1 MPRQKPSEHFVNVA
15 VMAAIRSALTYR
27 VPNNLD
33 VRLGQRVLV
42 PLATRKATGLALEPV
57 ARVAPGVKMRDV
69 LRVLDPEPVLSPELV
84 TLGLWIAEYYLAPV
98 GEVFRSMLP
107 LRAETRRVRLVML
120 SQEGKRRLDELKGS
134 LLEEVRNSEEARLLQ
149 YLADRSGG
157 LQAGTSS
164 DANNPTGNASGE
176 EHTGVALETVRQ
188 KFRDA
193 TPELIPSAIADGF
206 ITIER
211 VDRAQAGR
219 QTWSVRL
226 ADGVAGLTAT
236 DAVAA
241 VHGPVPDRP
250 HKLSPVAK
258 RIIEALQ
265 RIGPVEDHRELLKSA
280 RADLAALRKLKESGV
295 VQLGE
300 SDSRGRRG
308 RQDQQDLMPRP
319 LSDRNPPAEPRPLE
333 TSAGSSLSAMQPGP
347 IEAMELTLSEA
358 KATPRTGASALQAAL
373 RLTPAQTAV
382 FNDLVARLEKR
393 EFSVTMLHG
402 VTGSGKT
409 EIYLQLITACL
420 AHGMNALMLV
430 PEIALTPAMQ
440 AQFLARFGNQVALLH
455 SGLGKTERHEE
466 WWQLRRGEAR
476 VALGTR
482 SSVFAPLQKVG
493 LVIVDEEHDSSYKQG
508 ETPRYHG
515 RDVAV
520 VRGRLERALVVLGS
534 ATPSLESYANAR
546 QGKYTLATLPERLAG
561 RPLAAVEIIDMREEF
576 RRYETRVPVSK
587 RMQQEI
593 ETTLAAGNQ
602 VMILLNRRGY
612 SWFLLCRA
620 CGQTIRCINCSIS
633 LTYHRREHRLLCH
646 YCGYNTAVPARCPEC
661 DSEYLYYVGEGTEK
675 LEDKFAELFPGARV
689 ERLDRD
695 TARHPAEFRRVLSDF
710 RAGKIQILVGTQLI
724 AKGHDF
730 PGVTLVG
737 VVSADMG
744 LGLPDFRAA
753 EHTFQLLTQAA
764 GRAGRGDAPGRVL
777 VQTFFPEH
785 YAIRLAAEQ
794 NYEGF
799 FSKEMRFR
807 RMMHYPPAAALA
819 NIIAQDKELEE
830 AARVATKIGEYF
842 ASFGLLE
849 AGEGQGFSPAP
860 PTSRPAP
867 AGNTVDGVDGPAS
880 VGLKPL
886 SMTSGTW
893 AQGIRILGPTPAPL
907 ARIEGRYR
915 IQFLIKSQSR
925 ARLNQLLRGLLDHC
939 EQQGIQPRAVM
950 IDVDPVTVM

>member
-1 MPRQKPSEHFVNVA
+1 MSHQKPSEHFVNVA
-15 VMAAIRSALTYR
+15 VMAAIRNPLTYR
-27 VPNNLD
+27 VPSDLD

-42 PLATRKATGLALEPV
+42 PLATRKATGLVLEPV
-57 ARVAPGVKMRDV
+57 TRVAPGVKMRDV

-98 GEVFRSMLP
+98 GEVFRAMLP
-107 LRAETRRVRLVML
+107 LRAETRRVRLVAL
-120 SQEGKRRLDELKGS
+120 SDDGRRRLDELNGS
-134 LLEEVRNSEEARLLQ
+134 LLEEVRNSEEAALLR
-149 YLADRSGG
+149 YLADRS
-157 LQAGTSS
+157 AGV
-164 DANNPTGNASGE
+164 PI
-176 EHTGVALETVRQ
+176 ETVRQ

-193 TPELIPSAIADGF
+193 SPELIPRAIAEGF
-206 ITIER
+206 VTLVRAE
-211 VDRAQAGR
+211 RAQVGR

-226 ADGVAGLTAT
+226 ADGTPELTET
-236 DAVAA
+236 DAGAA

-265 RIGPVEDHRELLKSA
+265 QLGPVEDHRELLKSA
-280 RADLAALRKLKESGV
+280 RADLAALRKLKDRGV
-295 VQLGE
+295 IQLA
-300 SDSRGRRG
+300 DSNPASRDRRAQQNQ
-308 RQDQQDLMPRP
+308 QDQQDFMPRP
-319 LSDRNPPAEPRPLE
+319 LSAPDAP
-333 TSAGSSLSAMQPGP
+333 AGSGP
-347 IEAMELTLSEA
+347 NVSTGSS
-358 KATPRTGASALQAAL
+358 TGASAGTSSGGAL

-382 FNDLVARLEKR
+382 FNGLVERLEKR
-393 EFSVTMLHG
+393 EFGVTLLHG

-420 AHGMNALMLV
+420 SRGTNALMLV

-482 SSVFAPLQKVG
+482 SSVFAPLENVG

-508 ETPRYHG
+508 DTPRYHG
-515 RDVAV
+515 RDVAI

-546 QGKYTLATLPERLAG
+546 QGKYALATLQERVAG
-561 RPLAAVEIIDMREEF
+561 RPLATVEIIDMREEF
-576 RRYETRVPVSK
+576 RRYETRVPISK
-587 RMQQEI
+587 RLQNEI
-593 ETTLAAGNQ
+593 ETALAAGAQ

-620 CGQTIRCINCSIS
+620 CGQTIRCVNCSIS
-633 LTYHRREHRLLCH
+633 LTYHRREHRLMCH
-646 YCGYNTAVPARCPEC
+646 YCGYNVAVPTRCPEC

-695 TARHPAEFRRVLSDF
+695 TARHPAEYRKVLSDF

-737 VVSADMG
+737 VVSADLG

-830 AARVATKIGEYF
+830 AARVATRIGEYF
-842 ASFGLLE
+842 ASLGLLDDGG
-849 AGEGQGFSPAP
+849 ARDAADNARPVDFPSP
-860 PTSRPAP
+860 SSAP
-867 AGNTVDGVDGPAS
+867 ASADGRAG
-880 VGLKPL
+880 G
-886 SMTSGTW
+886 W
-893 AQGIRILGPTPAPL
+893 AQGMRVLGPTPAPL

-925 ARLNQLLRGLLDHC
+925 AKLNQVLRGLIDHC
-939 EQQGIQPRAVM
+939 DQLGINPRSVM
-950 IDVDPVTVM
+950 IDVDPVSVM